1 MKYFIAIYCFFILS
15 ASASLAQIPS
25 APVPALVVAPAAT
38 APIPVVVK
46 DESMAPPVFIQ
57 DIVVQAKALPVVGPY
72 VVKIGQGLLI
82 LLSLLTALTACLAS
96 VLSVLKTVS
105 NKAGLCGLYDKVVAF
120 QNGKVFYYLKYAS
133 LAFNAQKPVSSDE
146 LPKDATT

>member
-25 APVPALVVAPAAT
+25 APAPASAIVAT
-38 APIPVVVK
+38 APVPAVVK

-133 LAFNAQKPVSSDE
+133 LAFNAQKPVPSDE